1 MSDVFLSYKAED
13 RPRLRQLV
21 AALEADG
28 LSLWWDAQIEGG
40 ATWRQSIQE
49 QLDAARC
56 VVVVWSK
63 RSVGPEGRF
72 VHDEA
77 TRAQHRGVYL
87 PILIDPVMPPLGFG
101 ETQASSLAGWKGDR
115 NDPRYQAVLVAVRAK
130 VGGAGQASAAP
141 GKVRVDRRALVA
153 GGALAA
159 VAAAGA
165 GGWFLLKGK
174 HHAGADS
181 VAVLPFANLSGDP
194 AQAYFSDGI
203 AEELRNSLARIAR
216 LKVVARTSS
225 EMVRN
230 VEATVAAQ
238 KLGVAYILTGS
249 VRRSPTIV
257 RVSAQL
263 IDGETGVERWSET
276 YDRPPGDALQIQTG
290 IAESVAQALRIQ
302 LAPAERKA
310 IASGG
315 TTNAKAHDLY
325 LKGQAISKEGGDE
338 AETRKALALFDGAIA
353 ADPDYAAAHA
363 ARSRAIFAVANN
375 WEAGQ
380 LLRDGLA
387 QSLASAQR
395 AVALDPKSGDAQAAL
410 AGALQNQMDLK
421 GAAERYKLAFQLA
434 PSDPSVIA
442 QYGSYLGTAGRA
454 AEALPLS
461 EQLIARDPL
470 NPLRYRMRANLLV
483 NARRYDEAVQVARKG
498 LVLGPR
504 MGGLHGIAGDALVLA
519 GKPAEALA
527 EYAQVTSDWNRLK
540 GQAIAKARMNDRVGS
555 DQSLAQFKAID
566 DGSLSYQFAEVYAQ
580 RGETDLAIA
589 ALELAYR
596 SADPGLTLVR
606 GDPFLDPIRG
616 DPRFK
621 ALVDRLG
628 FPA

>member
-101 ETQASSLAGWKGDR
+101 ETQALSLAGWKGDR
-115 NDPRYQAVLVAVRAK
+115 NDPRYQAVLAAVRAK
-130 VGGAGQASAAP
+130 VGGKAHEATAAP
-141 GKVRVDRRALVA
+141 RSRLDRRALIVGGAVLVA
-153 GGALAA
+153 G
-159 VAAAGA
+159 AAGA

-290 IAESVAQALRIQ
+290 IAESVAQALSIQ

-310 IASGG
+310 LASGG
-315 TTNAKAHDLY
+315 TSSAKAHDLY
-325 LKGQAISKEGGDE
+325 LKGQAIVNEGADE
-338 AETRKALALFDGAIA
+338 AELRQALAAFDAAIA
-353 ADPDYAAAHA
+353 ADPNYVAAYAG
-363 ARSRAIFAVANN
+363 RSRTVFTVANLF
-375 WEAGQ
+375 EAGQ
-380 LLRDGLA
+380 GLRDGLA
-387 QSLASAQR
+387 QSLMSAQR

-410 AGALQNQMDLK
+410 GAALSQQMDLK
-421 GAAERYKLAFQLA
+421 GAAERYALAYRLSPGDSNVA
-434 PSDPSVIA
+434 A
-442 QYGSYLGTAGRA
+442 AYAGYLGSVGRS
-454 AEALPLS
+454 AEALRLAD
-461 EQLIARDPL
+461 QLIAQDPL
-470 NPLRYRMRANLLV
+470 NPRRYRLRAQQLV
-483 NARRYDEAVQVARKG
+483 NLHRYDEGVQAARKG
-498 LVLGPR
+498 LVLGPKQDA
-504 MGGLHGIAGDALVLA
+504 LHSIAGEALILA
-519 GKPAEALA
+519 GKPAEGLA
-527 EYAQVTSDWNRLK
+527 EYAYVNSPWNRLL
-540 GQAIAKARMNDRVGS
+540 GQAIARARMNDRAGS
-555 DQSLAQFKAID
+555 DMALAQFKAID
-566 DGSLSYQFAEVYAQ
+566 DGSLSYQFAQIYAQ
-580 RGETDLAIA
+580 RGEPDLAIA
-589 ALELAYR
+589 ALEVAYR
-596 SADPGLTLVR
+596 SADPGLIALGV
-606 GDPFLDPIRG
+606 DPYLDPVRG

-621 ALVDRLG
+621 ALAARLNT
-628 FPA
+628 P

>member
-87 PILIDPVMPPLGFG
+87 PIQIDPVMPPLGFG
-101 ETQASSLAGWKGDR
+101 ETQALSLAGWKGDR
-115 NDPRYQAVLVAVRAK
+115 ADPRYQAMLAAVRAR
-130 VGGAGQASAAP
+130 VGGKGGAEPAPSAARP
-141 GKVRVDRRALVA
+141 DRRALIA
-153 GGALAA
+153 GGAVAA

-165 GGWFLLKGK
+165 GGWFLLKPK
-174 HHAGADS
+174 PHAAADS
-181 VAVLPFANLSGDP
+181 VAVLPFANLSGD
-194 AQAYFSDGI
+194 ASQAYFSDGI
-203 AEELRNSLARIAR
+203 AEELRNSLARIAQ

-225 EMVRN
+225 EMVRDA
-230 VEATVAAQ
+230 EATVAAR

-249 VRRSPTIV
+249 VRRSPSIV

-263 IDGETGVERWSET
+263 IDGTTGIERWSET

-310 IASGG
+310 LASGG
-315 TTNAKAHDLY
+315 TSNAKAHDLY
-325 LKGQAISKEGGDE
+325 LKGKALAQEGGDE
-338 AETRKALALFDGAIA
+338 ADTREQLALFDAAIA

-363 ARSRAIFAVANN
+363 ARSRAIFVVANN

-380 LLRDGLA
+380 ALRDGLA

-395 AVALDPKSGDAQAAL
+395 AVTLDPKSGDAQAAL
-410 AGALQNQMDLK
+410 AAALNNQMDLK
-421 GAAERYKLAFQLA
+421 GAAARYKLALQLS
-434 PSDPSVIA
+434 PGDPGVIA
-442 QYGSYLGTAGRA
+442 AYGSYLGNSGRA

-470 NPLRYRMRANLLV
+470 NPLRYRLRAKLLFNL
-483 NARRYDEAVQVARKG
+483 RRYDESLAAARKG
-498 LVLGPR
+498 LVLGPK
-504 MGGLHGIAGDALVLA
+504 MGGLHGIAGDNLVLS
-519 GKPAEALA
+519 GKPAEAVV
-527 EYAQVTSDWNRLK
+527 EYAQVTTDWDRLR
-540 GQAIAKARMNDRVGS
+540 GEVIAKARMQDRAAS
-555 DQSLAQFKAID
+555 DQALAQFKAID
-566 DGSLSYQFAEVYAQ
+566 DGSLSYQFAEMYAQ
-580 RGETDLAIA
+580 RGEPDLAIE

-596 SADPGLTLVR
+596 SADPGLGQLR

-621 ALVDRLG
+621 ALVERLHL
-628 FPA
+628 P

>member
-101 ETQASSLAGWKGDR
+101 ETQALSLAGWKGDR
-115 NDPRYQAVLVAVRAK
+115 NDPRYQAMLAAVRAR
-130 VGGAGQASAAP
+130 VGVGSRIDSPTSAAKP
-141 GKVRVDRRALVA
+141 DRRALIA
-153 GGALAA
+153 GGAVAA
-159 VAAAGA
+159 VAAGA
-165 GGWFLLKGK
+165 GGWFFLRPKPR
-174 HHAGADS
+174 AAADS

-194 AQAYFSDGI
+194 SQTYFSDGI

-216 LKVVARTSS
+216 LRVVARTSS
-225 EMVRN
+225 EMVRD
-230 VEATVAAQ
+230 VEATVAAH

-249 VRRSPTIV
+249 VRRSPSIV

-263 IDGETGVERWSET
+263 IDGATGIERWSET

-310 IASGG
+310 LASGG
-315 TTNAKAHDLY
+315 TSNAKAHDLY
-325 LKGQAISKEGGDE
+325 LKGKALTQEAGDE
-338 AETRKALALFDGAIA
+338 ANTRKALAQFDAAIT

-363 ARSRAIFAVANN
+363 ERSRTIFRVANN

-380 LLRDGLA
+380 ALRDGLA

-395 AVALDPKSGDAQAAL
+395 AVALDPKSGDAQSALAAAL
-410 AGALQNQMDLK
+410 NSQMDLK
-421 GAAERYKLAFQLA
+421 GAAARYKLALQLS
-434 PSDPSVIA
+434 PGDPGVIA
-442 QYGSYLGTAGRA
+442 AYSGYLGNAGRA

-470 NPLRYRMRANLLV
+470 NPNRYRLRAKLLFSLH
-483 NARRYDEAVQVARKG
+483 RYDESLAAARKG
-498 LVLGPR
+498 LVVAPK
-504 MGGLHGIAGDALVLA
+504 MDGLHGVAGDALVLS
-519 GKPAEALA
+519 GKPAEALV
-527 EYAQVTSDWNRLK
+527 EYAQVTTNWDRLR
-540 GQAIAKARMNDRVGS
+540 GEVIAKARMQDRAGS
-555 DQSLAQFKAID
+555 DQALARFKAID
-566 DGSLSYQFAEVYAQ
+566 DGSLSYQFAEMYAQ
-580 RGETDLAIA
+580 RGEPDLAIA

-596 SADPGLTLVR
+596 SADPGLGLLR

-621 ALVDRLG
+621 ALVERLG

>member
-87 PILIDPVMPPLGFG
+87 PILIDPVLPPLGFG
-101 ETQASSLAGWKGDR
+101 ETQALSLAGWKGDR
-115 NDPRYQAVLVAVRAK
+115 ADPRYQAMLAAVRAK
-130 VGGAGQASAAP
+130 VGGKAPEPGAAP
-141 GKVRVDRRALVA
+141 KAKVDRRALIA
-153 GGALAA
+153 GGAVL
-159 VAAAGA
+159 VAGAAGA

-174 HHAGADS
+174 HQAGADS

-225 EMVRN
+225 EMVRD
-230 VEATVAAQ
+230 VEATVAAR

-249 VRRSPTIV
+249 VRRSPAIV

-290 IAESVAQALRIQ
+290 IAENVAQALRIQ

-310 IASGG
+310 LASGG
-315 TTNAKAHDLY
+315 TSSAKAHDLY
-325 LKGQAISKEGGDE
+325 LKGQATFKEAGDE
-338 AETRKALALFDGAIA
+338 AETRKALALFDAAIA
-353 ADPDYAAAHA
+353 ADPNYAAAHA
-363 ARSRAIFAVANN
+363 ARSRAIFAVANS
-375 WEAGQ
+375 WDSGQ
-380 LLRDGLA
+380 ALRDGLA

-395 AVALDPKSGDAQAAL
+395 AVALDPKSGEAQASL
-410 AGALQNQMDLK
+410 AAALQNQMDLK
-421 GAAERYKLAFQLA
+421 GAAERFKLAYRLSA
-434 PSDPSVIA
+434 GDPGVIA
-442 QYGSYLGTAGRA
+442 SYCNYLGTAGRA

-470 NPLRYRMRANLLV
+470 NPLRYRLRASLLI
-483 NARRYDEAVQVARKG
+483 NTRSYDEAVQIARKG
-498 LVLGPR
+498 LVLGPK
-504 MGGLHGIAGDALVLA
+504 MGGLHAIAGDALVLA

-527 EYAQVTSDWNRLK
+527 EYAYVTSDWNRLK
-540 GQAIAKARMNDRVGS
+540 GEAIAKARMNDRAGS
-555 DQSLAQFKAID
+555 DQALAQFKAID
-566 DGSLSYQFAEVYAQ
+566 DGSLSYQFAEIYAQ
-580 RGETDLAIA
+580 RGEPELAIA
-589 ALELAYR
+589 ALELA
-596 SADPGLTLVR
+596 
-606 GDPFLDPIRG
+606 
-616 DPRFK
+616 
-621 ALVDRLG
+621 
-628 FPA
+628 